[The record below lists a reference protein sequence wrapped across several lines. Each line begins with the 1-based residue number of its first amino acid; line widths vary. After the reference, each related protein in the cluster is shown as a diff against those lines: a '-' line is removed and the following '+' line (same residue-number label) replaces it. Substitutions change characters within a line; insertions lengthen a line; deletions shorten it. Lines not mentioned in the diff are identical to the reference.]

1 MSVCQVAS
9 VMSDSATLWNV
20 ANHVCLS
27 MEFSRQDYQSGLPWH
42 PLGIF
47 PTQGS
52 NHLVSFALAGR
63 FFTTWKFLGA
73 VTFTL
78 IEAQRSEMTW
88 LRSYKAEVAY
98 KGGIVPPNF

>member
-1 MSVCQVAS
+1 MG
-9 VMSDSATLWNV
+9 
-20 ANHVCLS
+20 
-27 MEFSRQDYQSGLPWH
+27 FSRQEYWSGLPCL

-52 NHLVSFALAGR
+52 NHLASFALAGR
-63 FFTTWKFLGA
+63 FFATWKFPGA

-98 KGGIVPPNF
+98 KGGIVALPSF